1 MAKVKT
7 ETNTEVKET
16 KPKAKKT
23 SKALAKV
30 EVKKSSSIVSFEK
43 REFHLIKD
51 HELAALIRDHFDD
64 DNKPSLARISQLCD
78 WSKKEHEVC
87 VDCDKKSS
95 LPLKLG
101 NERDLIVYLV
111 HKDILEE
118 GNWIV
123 IVTVD

>member
-1 MAKVKT
+1 MTKEKT
-7 ETNTEVKET
+7 ESKKTS
-16 KPKAKKT
+16 KKT
-23 SKALAKV
+23 SKALAKI
-30 EVKKSSSIVSFEK
+30 EIKKPSSIVSFEK

-51 HELAALIRDHFDD
+51 HELALLIRDHFDD
-64 DNKPSLARISQLCD
+64 DNKPSLATISLLCG

-87 VDCDKKSS
+87 VDCDKKSKV
-95 LPLKLG
+95 PLKLS
-101 NERDLIVYLV
+101 NERDLILYLV